1 MAPGLSQTRAREFGS
16 PFGSADFVSAGSHHY
31 ARQGACAPAKAST
44 QKPTSYR
51 AQCSSVAKPTPL
63 TQNTAPQL
71 RKRSRLYQA
80 RRSVLLAVEGACNP
94 TGCRCQGGCCP
105 LTAPAAAHA
114 ERGLPMETDLT
125 FMDCPAYM
133 DKRGTARCGLPAE
146 VECRYTVRST
156 DGPLESARIRCPRG
170 HWFNGLVE
178 SLTWDKHP
186 AAAIPQP
193 ADIQSHRAASLPARK
208 TQAT

>member
-1 MAPGLSQTRAREFGS
+1 
-16 PFGSADFVSAGSHHY
+16 
-31 ARQGACAPAKAST
+31 
-44 QKPTSYR
+44 
-51 AQCSSVAKPTPL
+51 
-63 TQNTAPQL
+63 
-71 RKRSRLYQA
+71 
-80 RRSVLLAVEGACNP
+80 
-94 TGCRCQGGCCP
+94 
-105 LTAPAAAHA
+105 
-114 ERGLPMETDLT
+114 METDLT

-133 DKRGTARCGLPAE
+133 DKHGTARCGLPAE

-170 HWFNGLVE
+170 HWFNGPVE

-193 ADIQSHRAASLPARK
+193 AVAQGHRAASLPARK